1 MKTLFGLRGQNF
13 TLVASDLE
21 LTKSVIAIKHDDK
34 KHYSIWN
41 NVSIGYSGEQSS
53 ASQLLSF
60 VRERMKFEHL
70 RNKVPI
76 TARVTANLIRKN
88 VHGSLRRSPFG
99 VGCLVGDRCSLF
111 AVDVYGAMWETD
123 YASLGYA
130 QYFLYGLLDS
140 EWRTAMSAEEG
151 FELAEKCASALK
163 DKFVLGKTKYN
174 VQIVSDT
181 GIEEKVIVTD

>member
-1 MKTLFGLRGQNF
+1 METLFGLRGQNF

-34 KHYSIWN
+34 KHYAIWN
-41 NVSIGYSGEQSS
+41 DVTIGYSGEKSS

-60 VRERMKFEHL
+60 VREKMKFEHL
-70 RNKVPI
+70 RNKIPI
-76 TARVTANLIRKN
+76 TARVTANLIHKN
-88 VHGSLRRSPFG
+88 IHESLRRDPFN

-111 AVDVYGAMWETD
+111 AVDVYGAMWEAD

-140 EWRTAMSAEEG
+140 EWRTEMSVKEAL
-151 FELAEKCASALK
+151 ELADKCARALK
-163 DKFVLGKTKYN
+163 DKFILGKTKYN
-174 VQIVSDT
+174 VQIVSET
-181 GIEEKVIVTD
+181 GIEEKVIIA